1 MSKRLAAWER
11 FLLTFVPIKQDPLR
25 EWIRKIL
32 LIAAVLTVIGSSYY
46 LLDEQVIQPQI
57 IKETAEVTR
66 QLYDPDDTE
75 IPEEEDYAEIE
86 LPDWLDPSFARL
98 YRRNKDVRAWL
109 TFATTGDD
117 LFDGAIDNPVVQTT
131 NDSFYLKHNFFKE
144 SDKSGTL
151 FFDHR
156 NDLTATSQDRNL
168 IIYGHNLPSGL
179 MFSKFNLLMSGDV
192 NRGKR
197 LTTLTLNTAYG
208 EKTTYKVIAVLL
220 TNAKNTEGP
229 PFHYRRIDF
238 ADDEEFLEYVAE
250 IRRRS
255 LYDYNDVDVQAGDK
269 LLTLSACTNKRDA
282 HFMDGRA
289 VVIARRVRDG
299 EDPTVD
305 ASKTVKN
312 EDALMPLAWYTAQD
326 KEVPEE
332 YGK

>member
-1 MSKRLAAWER
+1 MNQPLSKWER
-11 FLLTFVPIKQDPLR
+11 FLRSFVPVKQDSLR

-32 LIAAVLTVIGSSYY
+32 LIAAILLFIGAAYS

-57 IKETAEVTR
+57 IKKTAEVTR
-66 QLYDPDDTE
+66 ELYDPEVSDV
-75 IPEEEDYAEIE
+75 PEEEDYADVEIPAE
-86 LPDWLDPSFARL
+86 LDPSFARL
-98 YRRNKDVRAWL
+98 YRRNKDIKGWL

-131 NDSFYLKHNFFKE
+131 NDKYYLSHNFFKE
-144 SDKSGTL
+144 QDKSGTL

-156 NDLTATSQDRNL
+156 NDVSASSEDRNL
-168 IIYGHNLPSGL
+168 MIYGHNLPSGL
-179 MFSKFNLLMSGDV
+179 MFSKFNLLMNGDV

-197 LTTLTLNTAYG
+197 LTTMTLHMANGDKA
-208 EKTTYKVIAVLL
+208 TYKVIAVLL
-220 TNAKNTEGP
+220 TNVYSSEGP
-229 PFHYRRIDF
+229 PFNFRRLDF
-238 ADDEEFLEYVAE
+238 SSDEDFLDYVAE

-255 LYDYNDVDVQAGDK
+255 LYDYNDVDVQAGDT

-282 HFMDGRA
+282 HFLNGRA
-289 VVIARRVRDG
+289 VVIARRVREG

-312 EDALMPLAWYTAQD
+312 EDVLMPRAWYTEQG